1 MGLDFEVPLGAH
13 DATLPMQHF
22 VRFAK
27 FSPCGSI
34 ARSGW
39 RLRLFAT
46 SNEASA
52 FARQMVGACWRVEVG
67 DFDDTEPDAPGPSRV
82 EPSLAG
88 SLAPSPRRASV
99 GPGFGSA

>member
-1 MGLDFEVPLGAH
+1 MR
-13 DATLPMQHF
+13 HF

-52 FARQMVGACWRVEVG
+52 FARQMVGAYWRVEVG
-67 DFDDTEPDAPGPSRV
+67 DVDEIEPEAPGAFIAAR
-82 EPSLAG
+82 SLAAT
-88 SLAPSPRRASV
+88 LAPSPERASV
-99 GPGFGSA
+99 GPRFGRA

>member
-1 MGLDFEVPLGAH
+1 
-13 DATLPMQHF
+13 MQHF

-52 FARQMVGACWRVEVG
+52 FAEQVVGACWRVEVG
-67 DFDDTEPDAPGPSRV
+67 TFDETEREVPGAFIGARSLTAP
-82 EPSLAG
+82 LARPPE
-88 SLAPSPRRASV
+88 SASV
-99 GPGFGSA
+99 GRRFGRA